1 MKFKKEI
8 IAMATCVVVLVAV
21 LLTVNFIGKRNSN
34 VAVDK
39 KNNNIVENKQDKKST
54 KSETKEETKEE
65 TKNKQDEKKTSADT
79 EKKQDQNKV
88 TDEKTKSEAKDVT
101 EGIYTVK
108 KNDTLY
114 SIAMA
119 YMPNINH
126 EQVINKIIKRNNLK
140 DEKSIVEGQKL
151 IIPYEVA
158 LENKTNKN
166 EAKNENE
173 KNTAGKYEIKTG
185 DSLFSI
191 AKSKMPNVAVNEAV
205 EKIKSANNIKN
216 ENLIK
221 VGDVINI
228 PSK

>member
-54 KSETKEETKEE
+54 KSETKEE

-126 EQVINKIIKRNNLK
+126 EQVINKIITRNNLK

-166 EAKNENE
+166 EAKNDNG
-173 KNTAGKYEIKTG
+173 KNIAGKYEIKTG

-221 VGDVINI
+221 VGDIINI

>member
-54 KSETKEETKEE
+54 KSE

-126 EQVINKIIKRNNLK
+126 EQVINKIVKRNNLK

-166 EAKNENE
+166 EAKNDNE

-221 VGDVINI
+221 VGDIINI